1 MPFLY
6 RLSIAKYASNPGKL
20 PATERGLRP
29 GGFTG
34 GNKVVALSKRISR
47 RMIVFCCW
55 MIGALRL
62 GVRKNVTQSRKA
74 RKEDVNPAIDRG
86 FLSLY
91 PERILAP
98 FAAWR
103 ERTKRSAPL
112 PSSFPFF
119 LQDSV
124 K

>member
-29 GGFTG
+29 GNFTG
-34 GNKVVALSKRISR
+34 GNKVVALSKRISK

-74 RKEDVNPAIDRG
+74 RKEDPNKIVGRNSW
-86 FLSLY
+86 SLGVRRAFRSVSFWK
-91 PERILAP
+91 EKKLGVLCA
-98 FAAWR
+98 FA
-103 ERTKRSAPL
+103 
-112 PSSFPFF
+112 
-119 LQDSV
+119 
-124 K
+124 